1 MKYSQ
6 HIGFI
11 ASVILIIFCFQPW
24 VILPTTQ
31 AAITG
36 VNTIGTRF
44 GKPALVNLFFS
55 FIAAVFFLIPK
66 IWSKRANL
74 FMTAINLAWAIRNY
88 VLVSTCSG
96 GECPEKKAGL
106 YILVIAASIMLLMS
120 LLPKIEI
127 PDSPKK

>member
-11 ASVILIIFCFQPW
+11 ASVILIVFCFQPW

-36 VNTIGTRF
+36 VNTAGTSF

-55 FIAAVFFLIPK
+55 FIAAVFFSIPK

-74 FMTAINLAWAIRNY
+74 FMAAINLAWAIRNY

-106 YILVIAASIMLLMS
+106 YILVIAAGIMLLMS